1 MFCLSPRSVG
11 TRAVLQTIRQRMWTG
26 ILAAAIV
33 LSLASP
39 AEAQIASYVDSH
51 GKLIYINANSP
62 TRTGRTAASQ
72 DAVAVTPPPK
82 LEKVVDAAAERNHLD
97 PALVQAVIQTESGWN
112 PYAVSPKG
120 AFGLM
125 QLIPSTAERYG
136 VGNVFDPVQNINGG
150 TRYLRD
156 LLDRYHGDLKKS
168 LAAYN
173 AGEQAV
179 ARFGGV
185 PAYSE
190 TRAYVRKVTNTYFQ
204 SGSGH
209 SPTGEFQHHVRIR
222 EVTDRTG
229 RTVFTNE

>member
-1 MFCLSPRSVG
+1 MFCLSQRSVG
-11 TRAVLQTIRQRMWTG
+11 MHAVLRTIGHTVAMGIIAVGTG
-26 ILAAAIV
+26 LWLAT
-33 LSLASP
+33 P
-39 AEAQIASYVDSH
+39 AEAQIASYVDGH

-62 TRTGRTAASQ
+62 TRMSRQVSSADA
-72 DAVAVTPPPK
+72 DAVAPPPK
-82 LEKVVDAAAERNHLD
+82 LEKAMDAAAERNHLD

-136 VGNVFDPVQNINGG
+136 VGDVFDPVQNINGG
-150 TRYLRD
+150 TRYLRE
-156 LLDRYHGDLKKS
+156 LLDRYHGDLQKS

-179 ARFGGV
+179 ERFGGV
-185 PAYSE
+185 PAYRE
-190 TRAYVRKVTNTYFQ
+190 TRAYVKKVTTTYFQ

-209 SPTGEFQHHVRIR
+209 SPTGDLQHPQIR
-222 EVTDRTG
+222 EATDRSG

>member
-1 MFCLSPRSVG
+1 
-11 TRAVLQTIRQRMWTG
+11 
-26 ILAAAIV
+26 
-33 LSLASP
+33 
-39 AEAQIASYVDSH
+39 
-51 GKLIYINANSP
+51 
-62 TRTGRTAASQ
+62 
-72 DAVAVTPPPK
+72 
-82 LEKVVDAAAERNHLD
+82 
-97 PALVQAVIQTESGWN
+97 
-112 PYAVSPKG
+112 
-120 AFGLM
+120 
-125 QLIPSTAERYG
+125 
-136 VGNVFDPVQNINGG
+136 
-150 TRYLRD
+150 LRD

>member
-1 MFCLSPRSVG
+1 M
-11 TRAVLQTIRQRMWTG
+11 G
-26 ILAAAIV
+26 ILAAAVV

-51 GKLIYINANSP
+51 GRLIYINANTP
-62 TRTGRTAASQ
+62 NRVKHPAAS
-72 DAVAVTPPPK
+72 DNAMPVTPPPK
-82 LEKVVDAAAERNHLD
+82 LEKAVDAAAERNHLD

-150 TRYLRD
+150 THYLRD
-156 LLDRYHGDLKKS
+156 LLDRFHGDLKKS

-179 ARFGGV
+179 ERFGGV

-190 TRAYVRKVTNTYFQ
+190 TRAYVRKVTKTYFQ

-209 SPTGEFQHHVRIR
+209 SPTGEFQHHLSIR
-222 EVTDRTG
+222 EATDRSG